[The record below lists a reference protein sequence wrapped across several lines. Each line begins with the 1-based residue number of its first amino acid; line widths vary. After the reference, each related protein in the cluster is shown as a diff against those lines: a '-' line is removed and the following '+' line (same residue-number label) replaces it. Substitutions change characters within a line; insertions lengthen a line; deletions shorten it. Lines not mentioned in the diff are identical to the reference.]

1 MFPGGQQYTNQG
13 KKYRVSVRGQIK
25 GSMTSEI
32 LQTVFKTLGTLKIF
46 DWSTS
51 ITPVMLFYWYDSR
64 LQLTLLEYINNVEH
78 PWAAIIGVPYDISLW
93 QVGDSK
99 EQNGAYKMVLARK
112 KKKSS
117 NRKK

>member
-46 DWSTS
+46 D
-51 ITPVMLFYWYDSR
+51 
-64 LQLTLLEYINNVEH
+64 
-78 PWAAIIGVPYDISLW
+78 
-93 QVGDSK
+93 
-99 EQNGAYKMVLARK
+99 
-112 KKKSS
+112 
-117 NRKK
+117 